1 MKLKILCQRNEE
13 HGQRNGHIIE
23 GADEGK
29 QKGLRKERVRIYT
42 KKKVHVFTKH
52 SGWSNQRTSFI
63 VTLIF
68 IFFFGNSIKNLR
80 LGKA

>member
-1 MKLKILCQRNEE
+1 MKILCQRNEE

-42 KKKVHVFTKH
+42 KKKSSYIYKAQWLVTPENKLQSYFFC
-52 SGWSNQRTSFI
+52 SFSWK
-63 VTLIF
+63 F
-68 IFFFGNSIKNLR
+68 HKKNLR